1 MTERQQKAVELFVN
15 GYTCSQAVVL
25 AFCDLTGLDESI
37 AGKLSSVFG
46 GGMGGMRSTCGAVT
60 GMFMVAGLL
69 YGFPTPCDN
78 AEKTRCYERIRILA
92 KQFEEK
98 HNTLVCKELLA
109 SLPGKLSE
117 NPSPR
122 NQEYYKIRPCAL
134 LVEDA
139 VGILE
144 NYINENA
151 VK

>member
-25 AFCDLTGLDESI
+25 AFCDLTGLDEVT

-78 AEKTRCYERIRILA
+78 AEKTHCYERIRILA

-109 SLPGKLSE
+109 ALPGKLSE

-122 NQEYYKIRPCAL
+122 NEEYYKIRPCAL

>member
-1 MTERQQKAVELFVN
+1 MTARQQKAVDLFVK
-15 GYTCSQAVVL
+15 GYTCSQAVLL
-25 AFCDLTGLDESI
+25 AFSDLTGLDETT

-60 GMFMVAGLL
+60 GMFMAAGLL
-69 YGFPTPCDN
+69 YGFPIPCDN
-78 AEKTRCYERIRILA
+78 QEKTLCYSRIRTLA
-92 KQFEEK
+92 SRFEEK
-98 HNTLVCKELLA
+98 HGTLVCKELLA

-144 NYINENA
+144 DYIKENA